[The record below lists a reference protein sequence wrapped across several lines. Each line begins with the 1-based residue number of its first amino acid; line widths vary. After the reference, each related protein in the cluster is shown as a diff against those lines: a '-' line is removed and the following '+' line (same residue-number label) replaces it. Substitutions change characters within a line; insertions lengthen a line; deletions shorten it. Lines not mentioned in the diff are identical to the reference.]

1 MNKYM
6 NLQKQLIVTV
16 EQDDCDWSPREWG
29 GLSTFYTW
37 ERDLYSPDNHN
48 YSDALEFLGELL
60 GETLVDKIYNQ
71 YNDTGSFMDDITK
84 RLDKLGYILYPI
96 SKYEHS
102 GVIYSIGVSS
112 GWDSG
117 VVGVIFAEK
126 KKICNYFNVKKVTQ
140 KVRKNVVEQFENEI
154 ELYNR
159 YVNGDVYYI
168 HIENFKGETCDSLS
182 GIYEDI
188 YNTETMYNFVNEN
201 LDEFIGEISEWKEFD
216 QEEID
221 EKFLI
226 ETVTTVT
233 PR

>member
-29 GLSTFYTW
+29 GLSNFYTW
-37 ERDLYSPDNHN
+37 ERGLDSPDKHN

-60 GETLVDKIYNQ
+60 GETLVEKIHDKYTE
-71 YNDTGSFMDDITK
+71 TGSFMDDIAK
-84 RLDKLGYILYPI
+84 RLDKLGYILYPV
-96 SKYEHS
+96 SKYDHS
-102 GVIYSIGVSS
+102 SVAYSIGVSS
-112 GWDSG
+112 GWDWG
-117 VVGVIFAEK
+117 TVGVIFAEK
-126 KKICNYFNVKKVTQ
+126 NKICEWFNVKKVTQ
-140 KVRKNVVEQFENEI
+140 KVRENVLGQFENEI

-168 HIENFKGETCDSLS
+168 SIENFKGETCDSLS

-226 ETVTTVT
+226 ETVTTVKA
-233 PR
+233 R